1 MNGCTITTITGHCDI
16 WQEYKHS
23 VRYTEV
29 IKQAI
34 HLNTQVYAQQILM
47 QCQLKSLHAF
57 RVKIWNKLYIKS
69 NQLDVFVTI
78 EKQHKNTILSMHR
91 NSNYPIL
98 IKVTWITHTMTKT
111 NKRKTQKIV
120 CFACML
126 RLGVLHVLC
135 VCFCTSHFVMV
146 PLNLTCLHC
155 FQHSFFEHLFN
166 LYYQIIRTLVGL
178 NHTKFDNIKK
188 TIVIRIFLSWSVVQ
202 IGVSYRE

>member
-98 IKVTWITHTMTKT
+98 IKVTWITHTMTK
-111 NKRKTQKIV
+111 NKQTENTKNSLFCMYVASWCSACFV
-120 CFACML
+120 CL
-126 RLGVLHVLC
+126 LLYEP
-135 VCFCTSHFVMV
+135 FCHGAFKLDLSTLFSTFFLWTSLQF
-146 PLNLTCLHC
+146 
-155 FQHSFFEHLFN
+155 
-166 LYYQIIRTLVGL
+166 I
-178 NHTKFDNIKK
+178 
-188 TIVIRIFLSWSVVQ
+188 LSNY
-202 IGVSYRE
+202 SYSSGFKPYEIWQD